1 MVLQCWSRIN
11 PFKLRGTWTIL
22 LDDLCLWSERFFGL
36 FGPAGCTKADAKFL
50 KKAVPRDF
58 KESTASALCYR
69 RLRICETS
77 HRRHSSI
84 SLISS
89 MIPKRFTMEGIDII
103 HHPMVTFISWFPH
116 VQLVENTVCEIN
128 LKEVVFY
135 LPKTYFTQ
143 YSLHY
148 LCPGSL
154 YHWLVITT

>member
-103 HHPMVTFISWFPH
+103 LHPFIRAWMGLSTHALPFPD
-116 VQLVENTVCEIN
+116 VYLVCT
-128 LKEVVFY
+128 
-135 LPKTYFTQ
+135 
-143 YSLHY
+143 
-148 LCPGSL
+148 L
-154 YHWLVITT
+154 YPPYYCSCGPFIIVLRSQPRT